1 MPGETIIRFD
11 GLGVEQDIRE
21 PKMKDRNLAPE
32 ILRLIQMNGS

>member
-21 PKMKDRNLAPE
+21 PKMKDLNLVPDKSSAHPNE
-32 ILRLIQMNGS
+32 Q